1 MGAQMKLLDRSKLE
15 AAYITYS
22 TIFDMALSNTSVIY
36 PEISTV
42 MTGVGPVTQFNWLG
56 SLPVMQKWVGP
67 RTINRLRAEKH
78 RLETEWYANG
88 IELDYDDVA
97 EDKLGI
103 VAPRINDMAKM
114 GPRKI
119 DALVV
124 DMYLSGFAGTLGL
137 AYDGQFLFDTD
148 HTADGAGAGVAQD
161 NTIAGALAAGT
172 FNSALRRMMEFK
184 DTNGEPLEL
193 TPDTLLA
200 GPANQL
206 VMRTLLQAPANA
218 NGATNVDTTAM
229 TGVRGII
236 NARITGASHLNKWFL
251 LATKTGVRPVILGV
265 EVPPMFAELSGW
277 DQLHVF
283 MNRTMLAGS
292 HMKIGVA
299 YGMWQTGIGSLGT

>member
-1 MGAQMKLLDRSKLE
+1 MSAGMKLLDRSKLE
-15 AAYITYS
+15 AAYVTYS
-22 TIFDMALSNTSVIY
+22 TIFDMALANTSVIY
-36 PEISTV
+36 PEIATV
-42 MTGVGPVTQFNWLG
+42 MPGVGPVTQFNWLG
-56 SLPVMQKWVGP
+56 ALPVMTKWIGP
-67 RTINRLRAEKH
+67 RTISRLRAEKH
-78 RLETEWYANG
+78 RLETDWYANG
-88 IELDYDDVA
+88 IELDYDDVS

-137 AYDGQFLFDTD
+137 CYDGQYLFDTD
-148 HTADGAGAGVAQD
+148 HTADGAAQGVAQD
-161 NTIAGALAAGT
+161 NTIAGALASATYNAGLT
-172 FNSALRRMMEFK
+172 RMMEFK

-200 GPANQL
+200 GPTNQL
-206 VMRTLLQAPANA
+206 VVRQLLLAPANA
-218 NGATNVDTTAM
+218 NGATNVDAGTTR
-229 TGVRGII
+229 GVI
-236 NARITGASHLNKWFL
+236 NARITGAAHKNKWFL
-251 LATKTGVRPVILGV
+251 LATKTGVKPVILGV

-292 HMKIGVA
+292 HMKVGVA
-299 YGMWQTGIGSLGT
+299 YGMWQTGIGSTGV

>member
-1 MGAQMKLLDRSKLE
+1 MSAAVSMKLLDRTKLE
-15 AAYITYS
+15 AAYVTYS
-22 TIFDMALSNTSVIY
+22 TIFDMALANTSVIY
-36 PEISTV
+36 PEIATV

-88 IELDYDDVA
+88 IELDYDDVS
-97 EDKLGI
+97 EDKLGL
-103 VAPRINDMAKM
+103 VAPRISDMAKM

-124 DMYLSGFAGTLGL
+124 DMYLNGFAGSLGL
-137 AYDGQFLFDTD
+137 CYDGQYLFDTD
-148 HTADGAGAGVAQD
+148 HTADGAGAGTAQS
-161 NTIAGALAAGT
+161 NLLTGALSSVT
-172 FNSALRRMMEFK
+172 YNSGLQRMMEFK
-184 DTNGEPLEL
+184 DSNGEPLEL

-200 GPANQL
+200 GPSNQL
-206 VMRTLLQAPANA
+206 TVRQLLQAPANA
-218 NGATNVDTTAM
+218 AGATNVDAGTTR
-229 TGVRGII
+229 GVI
-236 NARITGASHLNKWFL
+236 NARITGASHSAKWFL
-251 LATKTGVRPVILGV
+251 LATKQGVRPVILGV

-299 YGMWQTGIGSLGT
+299 YGMWQTGLASTGV